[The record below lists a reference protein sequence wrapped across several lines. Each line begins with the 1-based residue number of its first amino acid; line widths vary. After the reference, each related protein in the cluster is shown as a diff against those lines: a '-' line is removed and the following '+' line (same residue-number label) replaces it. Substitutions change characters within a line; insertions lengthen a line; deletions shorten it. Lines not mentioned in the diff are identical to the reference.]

1 MKRAFLIVTLGGLLV
16 IMSYSFIQMPAI
28 GSQDHPAY
36 NEIAAHYIENTVAET
51 NALNVVAVIIS
62 DYRALDTL
70 GEATVLFTAVSA
82 VLSVLLIAHPKPLKK
97 RKENH
102 HG

>member
-16 IMSYSFIQMPAI
+16 LMSYSFIQMPAI
-28 GSQDHPAY
+28 GSTEHPAY
-36 NEIAAHYIENTVAET
+36 SEISRHYIDNTVEET
-51 NALNVVAVIIS
+51 NALNVVAVIIM

-70 GEATVLFTAVSA
+70 GEATVLFTSVAA
-82 VLSVLLIAHPKPLKK
+82 VLSVLLIAHPKAKK
-97 RKENH
+97 EDAEDH